1 MLWGRWITTGGV
13 CIWVYKGQDW
23 VRTTTSMS
31 SLEHIPQAKASLG
44 TQQCSP
50 NNSILGNFEQIYKLS
65 RALNNLITTDQ
76 PFDQQCRGLRPV
88 LQNFHWC
95 ELFAALFHRQP
106 DVYLMELYNPSTKA
120 SRKHWSPKNNNRVFK
135 TGFIYVHFDNHFKF
149 FLLTSLVIIKPQ

>member
-1 MLWGRWITTGGV
+1 MNHHWWGMCMSLQRPRL
-13 CIWVYKGQDW
+13 GQNCHQH
-23 VRTTTSMS
+23 MS
-31 SLEHIPQAKASLG
+31 SMEHIPQAKASLG

-120 SRKHWSPKNNNRVFK
+120 GRKHWSPKNNNRVFK

-149 FLLTSLVIIKPQ
+149 FLLTSRFIIKPQ